1 MRFLRIVLF
10 SRYLVK
16 LTLPSGLLAIG
27 EKAFSGCTSVTDINI
42 PQTVGRIYDG
52 ASGTLKYI
60 GKENFRT
67 MNALTTL
74 TMHDGLE
81 STGESAFCV
90 LLKFGSPYISESVLE
105 IWQHAFNNM
114 P

>member
-1 MRFLRIVLF
+1 
-10 SRYLVK
+10 
-16 LTLPSGLLAIG
+16 
-27 EKAFSGCTSVTDINI
+27 
-42 PQTVGRIYDG
+42 
-52 ASGTLKYI
+52 
-60 GKENFRT
+60 

-105 IWQHAFNNM
+105 IWQSAFNNM